1 MGLSG
6 GQQQRLC
13 IARAIAVEPQVL
25 LMDEPCSALDPISTS
40 AIEDLIHELKTD
52 YTIVIVTHNMQQA
65 ARVSDDTGFF
75 NLKAAGEP
83 GHLVEFNSDHRRC
96 SPTRTRRPPR
106 PTSPAASAER
116 ADAAAQ
122 ARGMPSRRCR
132 AAEHGSQ

>member
-65 ARVSDDTGFF
+65 ARVSDETGFF
-75 NLKAAGEP
+75 NLEAAGKP
-83 GHLVEFNSDHRRC
+83 GQLVEIN
-96 SPTRTRRPPR
+96 PTRKIFSNPDK
-106 PTSPAASAER
+106 ASTEAYISGR
-116 ADAAAQ
+116 F
-122 ARGMPSRRCR
+122 G
-132 AAEHGSQ
+132 